1 MRGDHRDARSRPLSF
16 IVPETLPR
24 SPSRRNRTGVPWLCY
39 PFSARSQPFRH
50 RSSWGRCHR
59 CASGRRPR
67 PSPSR
72 WCVPQSDEWVPGVRR
87 VRVVL
92 CLTLPGWPLS
102 LSARVQ
108 RARATRFGTTAVTRV
123 PHTEMHTWYQQARE
137 TTDPGVSNGS
147 RRHGRGVNAQPPDGP
162 GTVRS
167 LGPFGL
173 AKKSCPNPSGK
184 YASLNALPGKV
195 SQTMLCASHR

>member
-39 PFSARSQPFRH
+39 PFSARSQPSRH
-50 RSSWGRCHR
+50 RSSWRRCHR

-87 VRVVL
+87 VPVVL
-92 CLTLPGWPLS
+92 CLTLPGWPLAP
-102 LSARVQ
+102 SARVQ

-123 PHTEMHTWYQQARE
+123 PSHRDAHLVPTGPRN
-137 TTDPGVSNGS
+137 DGPGSLQGS